1 VHLVCRDGRLDGRW
15 LVGVCGYVRL
25 GRRVV
30 RQSSL
35 GSDGAGQVDVGQ
47 TGTGSRHSWAGGFLS
62 GLETSEAGVERGG
75 GSLERVP
82 LECLGGG
89 DREIQNGGDGAL
101 SPVRAGHDQGEDA
114 ARRTL
119 VEFRDG
125 AGMAVDV
132 NVGLSRTS
140 RGGNSNSSSG
150 DNAWMGLFQE

>member
-1 VHLVCRDGRLDGRW
+1 LFVTAAWVATALARLMLDKQGLARGTPGPAGSCPGWRPLRRASSAEEGVSKGYRW
-15 LVGVCGYVRL
+15 SVL
-25 GRRVV
+25 
-30 RQSSL
+30 
-35 GSDGAGQVDVGQ
+35 
-47 TGTGSRHSWAGGFLS
+47 
-62 GLETSEAGVERGG
+62 
-75 GSLERVP
+75 
-82 LECLGGG
+82 GG